1 MMILCVPINL
11 LSSLALLLIRRFWCF
26 GGWFL
31 IQLLIDGWFLAK
43 SWFLT
48 GAGVQPRS
56 AGLAVVARFV
66 SQVLTRARIHFLG
79 PDLLLVLIKQ
89 RGGFRCK
96 LRCSALDKKT
106 FCARIAF
113 LAAHQVTQCEL
124 GPLVG

>member
-1 MMILCVPINL
+1 M
-11 LSSLALLLIRRFWCF
+11 LSVLLISRFWCF

-56 AGLAVVARFV
+56 AGLAVLARFV

-89 RGGFRCK
+89 LGGFRCK
-96 LRCSALDKKT
+96 LRCSALDKTT
-106 FCARIAF
+106 FFVRQGFQSSTGIGTAIQRVSGFTDGVF
-113 LAAHQVTQCEL
+113 LL
-124 GPLVG
+124 